1 MTRVA
6 RIGASELFRGHDG
19 AQFGDEMDFITRQ
32 GRHRDFRKGQ
42 VLVLF
47 CFKSSNGHLVADE
60 YSDLDVHWQGTL
72 TMFVDLHIS
81 TGGNAR
87 TQLEVLLRKQYL
99 AEELDAAEGLL
110 YCSPNAESVIHLES

>member
-32 GRHRDFRKGQ
+32 GHVVTSGKGKY
-42 VLVLF
+42 LF
-47 CFKSSNGHLVADE
+47 CLESSNGHLVADE
-60 YSDLDVHWQGTL
+60 HRALDVHWQGTL
-72 TMFVDLHIS
+72 TKFVDLHIN

-110 YCSPNAESVIHLES
+110 YCSPNAESVIHLKS